1 MPTNATDGS
10 GLRDRNVPIR
20 KRPKDNK
27 HSTYTPPPE
36 SLDPEIDTFSANALS
51 DIIDRS
57 LRAWTSR
64 FTNGVAPLA
73 LSQIW
78 FDWATHLSAAPGKRM
93 LLAQKAVRKT
103 SRLARY
109 AMASALEEGA
119 AEPCISPLPQDHR
132 FNDES
137 WQEPPYNLIYQSFLL
152 TQQWWHNATTGIRG
166 LSSHDEQVASFITR
180 QILDTYSPSNF
191 PWLNP
196 EVLKRAKETN
206 GANFLRGWKNFME
219 DAELAIASK
228 APAIAEEFK
237 VGEGLAITPGKIVFR
252 NHLIELIQYEPQTA
266 SVRPQPILFVP
277 AWIMKY
283 YVLDLSPHNS
293 LVKYMVEQ
301 GFTVFMISW
310 RNPTPEDRDLGIEEY
325 RRLGLMEALDVVQ
338 EITGADRV
346 HTAGYCLG
354 GTLLSIAAAAMAR
367 DGDDRLASVTL
378 LAAQTDFSEAGELLL
393 FIGENQVSFL
403 EDMMWE
409 QGFLDARQMS
419 GAFQLLRSNDLL
431 WSRYMREYLMGER
444 AEMFDLMAWN
454 TDTTRMPFRMHSEY
468 LRKLY
473 MGNELAG
480 GRFTVKGSPIAL
492 KDISVPIFAVGADED
507 HIAPWRSVFKIHLF
521 VESEVTFVLTN
532 GGHNGGIVSEPG
544 HKQRHYLIGT
554 SAPLDVYEDPDTWR
568 YAANEKI
575 GSWWQEWSRWLAEH
589 SGEATSPPHIGA
601 PESGLPLIG
610 DAPGTYVKMK

>member
-180 QILDTYSPSNF
+180 QILDTCSPSNF

-196 EVLKRAKETN
+196 EVLKRAKETH

-310 RNPTPEDRDLGIEEY
+310 RNPTPEDRDLGIDEY

-480 GRFTVKGSPIAL
+480 GRFTVEGSPIAL

-601 PESGLPLIG
+601 PESGLPVIG

>member
-1 MPTNATDGS
+1 MPTHTTNGS

-27 HSTYTPPPE
+27 HSTYTTPPE

-310 RNPTPEDRDLGIEEY
+310 RNPTPEDRDLGIDEY

-378 LAAQTDFSEAGELLL
+378 LAAQTDFSQAGELLL

-544 HKQRHYLIGT
+544 HKQRHYLIET
-554 SAPLDVYEDPDTWR
+554 SAPQDVYEDPDTWR

>member
-480 GRFTVKGSPIAL
+480 GRFTVEGSPIAL

>member
-1 MPTNATDGS
+1 MPTHTTNGS

-27 HSTYTPPPE
+27 HSTYTTPPE

-109 AMASALEEGA
+109 AMTSALEEEA

-378 LAAQTDFSEAGELLL
+378 LAAQTDFSQAGELLL

-480 GRFTVKGSPIAL
+480 GRFTVEGSPIAL

-544 HKQRHYLIGT
+544 HKQRHYLIET
-554 SAPLDVYEDPDTWR
+554 SAPQDVYEDPDTWR

>member
-1 MPTNATDGS
+1 MPTHATDGS

-554 SAPLDVYEDPDTWR
+554 SAPQDVYEDPDTWR

>member
-1 MPTNATDGS
+1 MPTHTTNGS

-480 GRFTVKGSPIAL
+480 GRFTVEGSPIAL

-554 SAPLDVYEDPDTWR
+554 SAPQDVYEDPDTWR